1 MCVHDDYYDRDDSD
15 VEEFDARMF
24 SGDTPGLDDVGH
36 TDDGFHAIKFIG
48 VAAGLDGVDDFDDN
62 NDEEFNDGRFQLPRR
77 KHITF
82 SVPIEKQ
89 ENRKIQKCK
98 IRFINIARFVTSSL

>member
-1 MCVHDDYYDRDDSD
+1 MCVHDDYYDRDDSH

-24 SGDTPGLDDVGH
+24 SGDTRGLDDAGH
-36 TDDGFHAIKFIG
+36 TDDEFHAIKFIG

-62 NDEEFNDGRFQLPRR
+62 NDEEFNDERFQLPRR

-98 IRFINIARFVTSSL
+98 IRFINCARFVTSSL